1 MSFKLKI
8 RKTDHAVILVLSG
21 DITGNS
27 VGKISAKLESVQ
39 KMSEETIAIDL
50 SETTFIDSH
59 GLGVFVFFYRR
70 LSEENRRL
78 VFLKPSEFILDLFS
92 GSNLVKIF
100 TIVNSEDDL

>member
-8 RKTDHAVILVLSG
+8 RKTDAAVILALSG

-27 VGKISAKLESVQ
+27 VGKISGKLENIQ
-39 KMSEETIAIDL
+39 NMYQGTIAIDL

-70 LSEENRRL
+70 LSEVNRRL
-78 VFLKPSEFILDLFS
+78 VFLNPSEFILDLFS

-100 TIVNSEDDL
+100 SIVSSEEDI

>member
-8 RKTDHAVILVLSG
+8 KKTDRAVILVLSG
-21 DITGNS
+21 DITGGS
-27 VGKISAKLESVQ
+27 VGKISAKLESIQ
-39 KMSEETIAIDL
+39 KIHEGTIAIDL

-70 LSEENRRL
+70 FSEVNRKL
-78 VFLKPSEFILDLFS
+78 VFLKPSDFILDLFS

>member
-8 RKTDHAVILVLSG
+8 KKTDRAIILVLSG
-21 DITGNS
+21 DITGSS
-27 VGKISAKLESVQ
+27 VGKISAKLESIQ
-39 KMSEETIAIDL
+39 KIYEGTIAIDL

-70 LSEENRRL
+70 LSEVNRKL
-78 VFLKPSEFILDLFS
+78 VFLKPSDFILDLFS

>member
-8 RKTDHAVILVLSG
+8 RKTNTAVVLVLSG
-21 DITGNS
+21 DITGTS
-27 VGKISAKLESVQ
+27 VGKISSKLESIQ
-39 KMSEETIAIDL
+39 KMYQGTIAIDL

-70 LSEENRRL
+70 LSEENRKL

-100 TIVNSEDDL
+100 SIVSSEEEL

>member
-8 RKTDHAVILVLSG
+8 KKTDTAVILALSG
-21 DITGNS
+21 DVTGNS
-27 VGKISAKLESVQ
+27 VGKISAKLENVQ
-39 KMSEETIAIDL
+39 KMYQGTIAIDL

-70 LSEENRRL
+70 LSDVDRRL
-78 VFLKPSEFILDLFS
+78 VFLRPSEFILDLFS

-100 TIVNSEDDL
+100 TIVNSEEEL

>member
-8 RKTDHAVILVLSG
+8 RKTNAAVILALSG

-27 VGKISAKLESVQ
+27 VGKISAKLESIQ
-39 KMSEETIAIDL
+39 KMYQGTIAIDL

-70 LSEENRRL
+70 LSEEKRKL
-78 VFLKPSEFILDLFS
+78 VFLNPSEFILDLFS

-100 TIVNSEDDL
+100 SIVNSEEEL

>member
-1 MSFKLKI
+1 MSFRIKI
-8 RKTDHAVILVLSG
+8 RKTKSAVILGLTG

-27 VGKISAKLESVQ
+27 VGKISSKLESIQ
-39 KMSEETIAIDL
+39 KMYPGTIAIDL

-70 LSEENRRL
+70 LSEENRKL

-100 TIVNSEDDL
+100 PIVTNEDDL

>member
-8 RKTDHAVILVLSG
+8 RKTDTAVILAISG

-27 VGKISAKLESVQ
+27 VGKISAKLENIQ
-39 KMSEETIAIDL
+39 NTFNGTIAVDL

-70 LSEENRRL
+70 FSEENRRL
-78 VFLKPSEFILDLFS
+78 IFLRPSEFILDLFS

-100 TIVNSEDDL
+100 TIVNSEEEL

>member
-1 MSFKLKI
+1 MSFRIKI
-8 RKTDHAVILVLSG
+8 RKTSSAVILSLSG
-21 DITGNS
+21 DITGSS
-27 VGKISAKLESVQ
+27 VGKISAKLESIQ
-39 KMSEETIAIDL
+39 KMFPGTIAIDL

-100 TIVNSEDDL
+100 TIVNSEEEL